1 MDIHTTVTDAD
12 LRRAWRE
19 CALINCPYEKA
30 MQIKPM
36 AIAITRLA
44 EANKRRTERLIEQQ
58 STDRKRA
65 QAHDLFD
72 I

>member
-1 MDIHTTVTDAD
+1 MATHTIISEAD

-19 CALINCPYEKA
+19 CGLVNCPYEKA

-44 EANKRRTERLIEQQ
+44 EANKRRTEQMIEQQ
-58 STDRKRA
+58 SIDRKRA

-72 I
+72 